1 MGVEGQE
8 KRDEKV
14 VCVPE
19 GLIGLLPDPM
29 VSGCIH
35 QEHAE
40 EHHMPR
46 YAADLSVVDLHS
58 RIGS

>member
-8 KRDEKV
+8 KRDEQV
-14 VCVPE
+14 VRVPE
-19 GLIGLLPDPM
+19 GLVGLLPDPM

-46 YAADLSVVDLHS
+46 NTADLSIVDLHS
-58 RIGS
+58 RIRS